1 LKVKALFGRLS
12 GDGTE
17 FRISA
22 TACLQIGVWR
32 TANTTLHLDIPNL
45 PLYLRNV
52 LTLPS
57 PKYSWTNSVE

>member
-45 PLYLRNV
+45 PCTYV
-52 LTLPS
+52 TC
-57 PKYSWTNSVE
+57 